1 MFRLLKRYWLVPL
14 LLVLVAWY
22 YFSLPGNLFNV
33 PYSYVLE
40 DRHGNLLAATVAA
53 DGQWRFPPGGKI
65 SEKFIQALVLFED
78 KRFYRHIGFDVLAL
92 GRAIRQNI
100 RAKRVISGGSTITM
114 QVVRLSRAQPRTYL
128 EKILEIILATRLELA
143 CSKDEILA
151 LYAHHAPFG
160 GNVVGVEAASWR
172 YFGRSPEQLSWA
184 EAATLAV
191 LPNAPALIHPDKNR
205 EILMRKRNNL
215 LMRLHREGH
224 LDALTLALALE
235 EPLPESPVE
244 LPQMA
249 THLLARS
256 VAENPARHRIKS
268 TLQYNLQHRISSI
281 AHTHAQKLQANKI
294 FNVAVLVA
302 EVPTGHVLAY
312 IGNTVTDRQ
321 GHHGEDV
328 DIIRAPRSTGSIL
341 KPFLFAAMLNE
352 GKMLPQ
358 TLLPDVPL
366 LINGFAPKN
375 FSLSY
380 DGAVPA
386 GEALLRSLNIPA
398 VHMLRDYRYEKF
410 HNLLRQLGISTLTH
424 PPDHYGL
431 ALIIG
436 GAEGTLWD
444 VTGAYASLG
453 RVLTRAVNK
462 PESQR
467 YSRSDYHPL
476 IYTEQGN
483 PNVGKRESTGL
494 LSAASIYQTFDLL
507 TELTRPS
514 EERGWKVFEGS
525 QKIAWKTGTSYG
537 FRDAWAVGVT
547 PRFAVGVWVGNAG
560 GEGRP
565 GLTGVEAAAP
575 VMFDVFST
583 LPSTPWFAQPY
594 TEMVQVAVC
603 RESGMRISDACPQA
617 DTLWVY
623 QRGLETEA
631 CKYHRFIHLTA
642 NRKYR
647 VHAGCFDMQNAVTEA
662 CFVLPP
668 VQELYY
674 ARRKMN
680 YRVLPPF
687 RPDCEPVKTFPVMDW
702 VYPTDRARLFIP
714 KELNGQSGRAIFELS
729 HRQKD
734 AIVYWHLDGEFL
746 GLTQKNHQMPV
757 NPPPG
762 THLLRAIDQN
772 GQEITCRFS
781 IVYNM

>member
-1 MFRLLKRYWLVPL
+1 MRLLKQYWLFPV
-14 LLVLVAWY
+14 LLVLMAWY

-40 DRHGNLLAATVAA
+40 DQQGNLLAARVAA

-65 SEKFIQALVLFED
+65 SEKFTRALVLFED
-78 KRFYRHIGFDVLAL
+78 KRFYRHTGFDVVAL

-114 QVVRLSRAQPRTYL
+114 QVIRLSRAQPRTYL
-128 EKILEIILATRLELA
+128 EKIIEIILATRLELA
-143 CSKDEILA
+143 CSKNEILA
-151 LYAHHAPFG
+151 LYTQHAPFG
-160 GNVVGVEAASWR
+160 GNVVGLEAASWR

-191 LPNAPALIHPDKNR
+191 LPNAPALIHPGKNR
-205 EILMRKRNNL
+205 ELLLQKRNHL
-215 LMRLHREGH
+215 LIRLHHEGYM
-224 LDALTLALALE
+224 DELTLALALE
-235 EPLPESPVE
+235 EPLPESPIE

-256 VAENPARHRIKS
+256 IAENPARYRIKS
-268 TLQYNLQHRISSI
+268 TLQHNLQLSISRI
-281 AHTHAQKLQANKI
+281 AHTHAEKLQANKI
-294 FNVAVLVA
+294 FNVAILVA

-312 IGNTVTDRQ
+312 VGNAVASRQ

-358 TLLPDVPL
+358 TLLADVPL

-386 GEALLRSLNIPA
+386 GEALVRSLNIPA
-398 VHMLRDYRYEKF
+398 VHMLQDYRYEKF
-410 HNLLRQLGISTLTH
+410 YNLLRQLGISTLTH
-424 PPDHYGL
+424 LPDHYGL

-444 VTGAYASLG
+444 VTGVYASLA
-453 RVLTRAVNK
+453 RVLNRAVNK
-462 PESQR
+462 PENKR

-476 IYTEQGN
+476 TYVEQN
-483 PNVGKRESTGL
+483 KPNVSKSENTAL
-494 LSAASIYQTFDLL
+494 LSAACIYQTFDIL
-507 TELTRPS
+507 TELNRPL
-514 EERGWKVFEGS
+514 EERGWKIFEGS

-537 FRDAWAVGVT
+537 FRDAWAIGVT

-560 GEGRP
+560 GEGRT

-575 VMFDVFST
+575 VMFDVFGI
-583 LPSTPWFAQPY
+583 LPPTPWFAQPY

-603 RESGMRISDACPQA
+603 RTSGMRLSDACPQA

-623 QRGLETEA
+623 QRGLETVA

-642 NRKYR
+642 DRKYR
-647 VHAGCFDMQNAVTEA
+647 VHAGCFDMHNAVTEA
-662 CFVLPP
+662 YFVLPP

-680 YRVLPPF
+680 YQPLPPF

-702 VYPTDRARLFIP
+702 VYPAEKARLFIP
-714 KELNGQSGRAIFELS
+714 KELNGQPGRAIFELS

-734 AIVYWHLDGEFL
+734 AIVYWHLDGQFL
-746 GLTQKNHQMPV
+746 GVTQKTHQMPL

-781 IVYNM
+781 IVSDM